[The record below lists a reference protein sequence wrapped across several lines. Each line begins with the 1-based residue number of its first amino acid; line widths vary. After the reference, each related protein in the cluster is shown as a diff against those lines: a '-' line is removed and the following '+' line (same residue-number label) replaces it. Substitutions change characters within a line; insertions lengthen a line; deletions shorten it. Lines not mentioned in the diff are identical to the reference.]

1 MLRATLMTGLA
12 LATLAPSAASADDCM
27 CFAMPDLEQR
37 TERRLQSLE
46 VGPFFSSDGTM
57 LTSREL
63 ELELE
68 RHFGGTPAGEILW
81 CWSPNDP
88 RCSPTSPSPDDAPRA
103 LRTGPSALT
112 VDHRLR
118 WPEIDDA
125 VLTRNEARLLGPAE
139 GVHAR
144 VERPPRG

>member
-27 CFAMPDLEQR
+27 CFAMPDLGPR
-37 TERRLQSLE
+37 AERLAQSLE

-57 LTSREL
+57 LTSRQI

-88 RCSPTSPSPDDAPRA
+88 RCSPASPSPEDAPRA
-103 LRTGPSALT
+103 LRTRPTGVT
-112 VDHRLR
+112 VPDRLR
-118 WPEIDDA
+118 WAQPDDSTLDRSDA
-125 VLTRNEARLLGPAE
+125 FLLGPSE
-139 GVHAR
+139 GVHGR
-144 VERPPRG
+144 VERPPRA